1 MRKKIFKQKGYNI
14 TVIDNYL
21 TELDLRNVL
30 GRVHLKEVKYAW
42 QKQLNANARK
52 EWQFQFTDSH
62 VWRYVAIYPGS
73 DYIPLIVLNP
83 HAMEVGAPLKVWRS
97 RTNIFIKTKTFPFS
111 LFDRGMGY
119 HRDVEDS
126 PHMHTLLL
134 YLEDSDGGTQFKD
147 NGRIIRSKRNRA
159 VIFPAHKMH
168 QTIMQTNS
176 LYRTNVNINF
186 EYS

>member
-1 MRKKIFKQKGYNI
+1 
-14 TVIDNYL
+14 
-21 TELDLRNVL
+21 
-30 GRVHLKEVKYAW
+30 
-42 QKQLNANARK
+42 
-52 EWQFQFTDSH
+52 
-62 VWRYVAIYPGS
+62 
-73 DYIPLIVLNP
+73 
-83 HAMEVGAPLKVWRS
+83 MEVGAPLKVWRS